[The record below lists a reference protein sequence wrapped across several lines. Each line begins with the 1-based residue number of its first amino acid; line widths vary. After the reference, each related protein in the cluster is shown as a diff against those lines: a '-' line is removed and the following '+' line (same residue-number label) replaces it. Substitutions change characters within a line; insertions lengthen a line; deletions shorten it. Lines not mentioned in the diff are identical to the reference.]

1 MDLDSAR
8 EQELTTQSV
17 EQAAAA
23 LEQVGWRSGYV
34 RTSAKL

>member
-1 MDLDSAR
+1 
-8 EQELTTQSV
+8 V